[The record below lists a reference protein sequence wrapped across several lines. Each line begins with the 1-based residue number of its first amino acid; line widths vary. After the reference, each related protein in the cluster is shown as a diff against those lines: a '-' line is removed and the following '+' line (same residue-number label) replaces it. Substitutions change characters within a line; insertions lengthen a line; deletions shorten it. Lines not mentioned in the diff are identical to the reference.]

1 MDSSYDELTQAMRAY
16 FDGFYNGD
24 VEMLKTVFHPC
35 CHLITA
41 SDGPLQDDD
50 METVYARVA
59 GRPSGA
65 SENYQRQ
72 DRILSIDK
80 SGPECALVTVN
91 IAIGPKMFTD
101 YLNFLKIDGRWQI
114 VSKVFTYV
122 PLAQAQIQNSA
133 QAAE

>member
-1 MDSSYDELTQAMRAY
+1 MDSNYDEITRAMQAY

-24 VEMLKTVFHPC
+24 VEMLKTIFHPC

-65 SENYQRQ
+65 SEGYRRK

-122 PLAQAQIQNSA
+122 PLAEAHA